1 MDSSSG
7 LPVRGHPVQQGYPKM
22 IRTSN
27 IKGTKEQEG
36 DKSNT
41 EGSKKKKIPN
51 TKNNFS
57 TMDSSPVA
65 PVHGQDDY
73 PKTIWTSNIKGTK
86 DKKRQIN
93 QAGNGR
99 KKIPNIEK

>member
-1 MDSSSG
+1 MRRTFIKQNQASYHSRIYSSLNFLFSYFSTMDSSSG
-7 LPVRGHPVQQGYPKM
+7 VPVRGHPVQQGYPKM

-51 TKNNFS
+51 TK
-57 TMDSSPVA
+57 
-65 PVHGQDDY
+65 
-73 PKTIWTSNIKGTK
+73 K
-86 DKKRQIN
+86 
-93 QAGNGR
+93 
-99 KKIPNIEK
+99 

>member
-7 LPVRGHPVQQGYPKM
+7 APVRGYPAQQGYAKT

-41 EGSKKKKIPN
+41 EGSKKKKIPI
-51 TKNNFS
+51 TK
-57 TMDSSPVA
+57 
-65 PVHGQDDY
+65 
-73 PKTIWTSNIKGTK
+73 K
-86 DKKRQIN
+86 
-93 QAGNGR
+93 
-99 KKIPNIEK
+99 

>member
-7 LPVRGHPVQQGYPKM
+7 APVRGYPAQQGYAKT

-41 EGSKKKKIPN
+41 EVISQLWILLPLNQDQFMDRMTTPKRLRPAISKGQK
-51 TKNNFS
+51 TKTTNKSS
-57 TMDSSPVA
+57 TELE
-65 PVHGQDDY
+65 
-73 PKTIWTSNIKGTK
+73 
-86 DKKRQIN
+86 R
-93 QAGNGR
+93 
-99 KKIPNIEK
+99 